1 MTCAVTTVTRWGDE
15 PEGAS
20 TATTGGLGSIDIA
33 IRKARTARYF
43 DMDTGDLGK
52 LSKPGAPAYM
62 IEVSNGGLITF
73 PGGVPLET
81 ADGEIVGAQI
91 MATIPGSQRM
101 CQFVRHHHERFD
113 GGGYPDALKGE
124 QIPLGARII
133 AVAEAYVDMMTD
145 RPYANA
151 RPQNEAID
159 ELESLAGLQ
168 FDGMVVRIL
177 VRQLRGDRV
186 RSSGA
191 GSGT

>member
-1 MTCAVTTVTRWGDE
+1 MDAVRTLNRAAE
-15 PEGAS
+15 
-20 TATTGGLGSIDIA
+20 
-33 IRKARTARYF
+33 AREVAAGHGEAVARYAELIARELAMSE
-43 DMDTGDLGK
+43 DEASDLTFAARVHDVGK
-52 LSKPGAPAYM
+52 IVVPERILNKPSSLTEDEYHLVKTHTM
-62 IEVSNGGLITF
+62 
-73 PGGVPLET
+73 
-81 ADGEIVGAQI
+81 VGAQI
-91 MATIPGSQRM
+91 IATIPGSQRM

-113 GGGYPDALKGE
+113 GAGYPDTLKGE

-145 RPYANA
+145 RPHANA

-186 RSSGA
+186 RSSGS
-191 GSGT
+191 GS